1 MERKIFIPLKNFENT
16 IIGFNC
22 LRYRYFLIHVMKVLV
37 LKKVIP
43 AFVHTIN
50 SFPGRAEDPVT
61 NSRLPFF
68 THYPNWKVSA
78 DTTVVP
84 GFAKKS
90 RFSQR
95 RNGRNQHCKYC
106 PAVPSAPQS
115 IVSLHSPSLRHNYPR
130 RCTAN
135 RCGCNFL
142 K

>member
-1 MERKIFIPLKNFENT
+1 MFEVM
-16 IIGFNC
+16 ILFNSC
-22 LRYRYFLIHVMKVLV
+22 LEDLS

-43 AFVHTIN
+43 VLFRTIIIN
-50 SFPGRAEDPVT
+50 SFPPRAEDPVT

-68 THYPNWKVSA
+68 THYPNWKVSTV
-78 DTTVVP
+78 TTVVP

-95 RNGRNQHCKYC
+95 RNGRNQHCKYW

-115 IVSLHSPSLRHNYPR
+115 IVPLHSPSLRHNYPR